1 MPELKSADEL
11 AANCTR
17 FLQGHGRR
25 PPKDR
30 LAEIGEGVAPDTY
43 GQGGVVEELELEL
56 ARLLAKPAAV
66 FMPSGTMAQ
75 QIALRI
81 HADQRGRRGVAFH
94 PACHLLHHE
103 ELAYQEL
110 HHLTGVPVGEP
121 ERLIELADLERI
133 TEQPAALL
141 LELPQRDIGG
151 QLPEFA
157 QLEAQVGWARD
168 RGVAVHMDGARI
180 WESTPYYER
189 SLAELASLFDT
200 VYVSFYKG
208 LGAIAGCCLAGPEE
222 IIEEARTWR
231 ARHGGRVVALWPY
244 AASAKAALHLR
255 LGRMPEYYRHALA
268 IAASLQ
274 GLEGVQVLPFRPQA
288 PMMHLLLSMTAAELE
303 GATSELAESD
313 AIWTWP
319 RPFQSALPPQDGL
332 VRVEF
337 VVGDGT
343 LEFSPEEV
351 REIVGRLV
359 NWSGPQATLEQG
371 A

>member
-1 MPELKSADEL
+1 VKSADEM
-11 AANCTR
+11 AARCTR

-25 PPKDR
+25 LPKAR
-30 LAEIGEGVAPDTY
+30 LAEIGEEVTPDTY

-56 ARLLAKPAAV
+56 AELLGKPAVV

-81 HADQRGRRGVAFH
+81 HADRRGRRGVAFH

-121 ERLIELADLERI
+121 DRLIDLADLEGI
-133 TEQPAALL
+133 KEQPAALL

-157 QLEAQVGWARD
+157 QLEAQVGWARE
-168 RGVAVHMDGARI
+168 RGAAVHMDGARI
-180 WESTPYYER
+180 WEATPYYNR
-189 SLAELASLFDT
+189 SLAELAALFDT

-208 LGAIAGCCLAGPEE
+208 LGAIAGCCLAGPED
-222 IIEEARTWR
+222 IIDAARTWR

-255 LGRMPEYYRHALA
+255 LSRMPDYYRHALA

-274 GLEGVQVLPFRPQA
+274 DLEGVQVVPSRPQA
-288 PMMHLLLSMTAAELE
+288 PMMHLLLNMTAAELE
-303 GATSELAESD
+303 GAASELAEAE
-313 AIWTWP
+313 AIWTWA
-319 RPFQSALPPQDGL
+319 RPFQSALPAQDGL

-343 LEFSPEEV
+343 MMFSPEEV
-351 REIVGRLV
+351 REIVGGLV
-359 NWSGPQATLEQG
+359 NWSGPPATLEQG